1 MPSRPDPTGEGL
13 PLNRRDFLRLTGLGS
28 LGLLVPG
35 LLTGCGDDAVGV
47 IGSPSYAA
55 TMTRS
60 RFGSCSAMPRASRV
74 PISSTFLPRP
84 PSGLRGADP
93 ERAG

>member
-1 MPSRPDPTGEGL
+1 MPSHPDSTGEGL

-55 TMTRS
+55 TQRCPVQLA
-60 RFGSCSAMPRASRV
+60 RRCSKCP
-74 PISSTFLPRP
+74 L
-84 PSGLRGADP
+84 
-93 ERAG
+93 